1 MMNWMKLAP
10 NWALF
15 WLLMLSVLSVG
26 AFTPEDDP
34 MRPNRLEMI
43 KKQQI
48 AAAAEAGE
56 PNPYEALAADPAVGT
71 VQVIQRNPGGKTGD
85 LLAQMQAAMA
95 VDLQRIKTATSVDEK
110 AEIKTQLLPNYLG
123 YVQHYR
129 QQGQDTPN
137 DVAVRVMVWLF
148 DTGQVEQAL
157 ELGLYLVG
165 TGNQVLPSNFNRTP
179 AVFIADA
186 MYDWANDELKAQRT
200 ASPYLDELVLTM
212 TDDGWDMPAMVISK
226 NLAMLAKHK
235 FREGDFVQCLALCDR
250 AETANPTGAGVK
262 TMKKDAAKALAKKT
276 AATTAANA

>member
-34 MRPNRLEMI
+34 MRPNRLEMV

-48 AAAAEAGE
+48 EAAAEAGE
-56 PNPYEALAADPAVGT
+56 PNPYVGVDMASGPDST
-71 VQVIQRNPGGKTGD
+71 VIHTGKSGD

-95 VDLQRIKTATSVDEK
+95 VDLQRIKTSTSVDEK
-110 AEIKTQLLPNYLG
+110 AEIKAQLLPNYLG
-123 YVQHYR
+123 YVQNYR

-157 ELGLYLVG
+157 ELGFYLVAS
-165 TGNQVLPSNFNRTP
+165 GNQLMPSNFNRTP
-179 AVFIADA
+179 EVFIADA

-200 ASPYLDELVLTM
+200 ATPYLDDLVLTM
-212 TDDGWDMPAMVISK
+212 TDDSWDMPAMVISK